1 MMSDDPNGTVPAIE
15 CGAVRPLLGAPLA
28 DFRLDEAVA
37 RQAREH
43 LARCAACREI
53 QAGYDPAVLFLE
65 LRGGALP
72 ESFWTGFDARLK
84 ARLDE
89 PRFAWASLVRGPR
102 LVYLTAPLMMILALG
117 VAMFLPHPGD
127 GGWRGRGG
135 IQSPFVV
142 PGQPGIPGAKIGGPA
157 VLPPGTAS
165 GAAVP
170 ADGRDPIQPGRPM
183 LEQVSSP
190 GARVYQF
197 QVGSPGDETPIYLV
211 VDESINI

>member
-1 MMSDDPNGTVPAIE
+1 MSDDPDGTALTIE
-15 CGAVRPLLGAPLA
+15 CKAVRPLLGAPLA
-28 DFRLDEAVA
+28 DVRLDEAVA

-53 QAGYDPAVLFLE
+53 EAGFDPTARFLE

-72 ESFWTGFDARLK
+72 ESFWIGFDTRLRARC
-84 ARLDE
+84 DE
-89 PRFAWASLVRGPR
+89 PRFAWASLIRAPR

-117 VAMFLPHPGD
+117 VTTLVFRPGG
-127 GGWRGRGG
+127 GGWRKRAG

-142 PGQPGIPGAKIGGPA
+142 PGQPGLAGAKAGGTPF
-157 VLPPGTAS
+157 LRPETAS

-170 ADGRDPIQPGRPM
+170 VDGHDSFRPGRPM
-183 LEQVSSP
+183 LEQVSAP

-197 QVGSPGDETPIYLV
+197 LVGAPGDETPIYLV

>member
-1 MMSDDPNGTVPAIE
+1 MSDDPDGTALTIE
-15 CGAVRPLLGAPLA
+15 CEAVRPLLGAPLA
-28 DFRLDEAVA
+28 EVRLDEAVA

-43 LARCAACREI
+43 LSLCAACREI
-53 QAGYDPAVLFLE
+53 QAGFDPAALFLE

-72 ESFWTGFDARLK
+72 GSFWTGFDARLK
-84 ARLDE
+84 ERLDE
-89 PRFAWASLVRGPR
+89 PRFAWASLVRAPR

-117 VAMFLPHPGD
+117 VTMLVLRPGG
-127 GGWRGRGG
+127 GGWRKRAG

-142 PGQPGIPGAKIGGPA
+142 PSQPGTAGAEAGGPPF
-157 VLPPGTAS
+157 LPPGTAN

-170 ADGRDPIQPGRPM
+170 AAGYDPVRAGRPM
-183 LEQVSSP
+183 LEQVSAP

-197 QVGSPGDETPIYLV
+197 LVGAPGDETPIYLV